1 MRPDLRCEQG
11 VEATSDWSAVVTPVF
26 SLDEAV
32 LILWMEARCLGR
44 DFSSSIL
51 LHTGHVTCL
60 EDRLGGEGG
69 AVSEGVGRVDGTV
82 RGGVD
87 RQLRV
92 VLASDWFTLPVS

>member
-1 MRPDLRCEQG
+1 
-11 VEATSDWSAVVTPVF
+11 
-26 SLDEAV
+26 
-32 LILWMEARCLGR
+32 MEARCRGR
-44 DFSSSIL
+44 DFSSSIF
-51 LHTGHVTCL
+51 LHTGQVTCL

-69 AVSEGVGRVDGTV
+69 AVSEGVGRVDGAV